1 MTMKCQQKCNPDW
14 LGANWLVG
22 DESKETV
29 WRNISLLH
37 IFLTVHSQLPVGR
50 GPPAANQGN
59 PEIAFFRFKTKKW
72 KIQSSDPR
80 LQDRLKMMGDQQV
93 GINYFIFFFFCF
105 LDPIPK
111 HTNRYNI
118 IIKQTMHKL
127 RTSKENLP
135 IWRIWS
141 IEGYTIYM
149 QQCFYQKENIHQ
161 NTTTPCQGIPMC
173 PTCSHN
179 PWCPCFLVEMKET
192 SWK

>member
-1 MTMKCQQKCNPDW
+1 MQHRTGNKTLSNGIKTCNFLCCRHIRLTYSFKCSITIFPRNMTMKCQQKCNPDW

-105 LDPIPK
+105 LDPILK
-111 HTNRYNI
+111 HTKSLQHN
-118 IIKQTMHKL
+118 HK
-127 RTSKENLP
+127 TN
-135 IWRIWS
+135 
-141 IEGYTIYM
+141 
-149 QQCFYQKENIHQ
+149 NA
-161 NTTTPCQGIPMC
+161 
-173 PTCSHN
+173 
-179 PWCPCFLVEMKET
+179 
-192 SWK
+192 